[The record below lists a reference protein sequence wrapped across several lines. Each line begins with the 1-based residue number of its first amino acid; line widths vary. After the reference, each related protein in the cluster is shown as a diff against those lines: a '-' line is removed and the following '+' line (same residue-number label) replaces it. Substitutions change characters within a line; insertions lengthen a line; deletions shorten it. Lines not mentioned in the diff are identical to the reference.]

1 MHILHILHI
10 LARGTAKPPPPEEYI
25 DKKRWEVY
33 SLDKSRQSSAG

>member
-1 MHILHILHI
+1 MHILHT

-25 DKKRWEVY
+25 DKKRWVY